1 MNCEKMRAM
10 LDAYIDGE
18 LSAEEMRALRDHA
31 AACED
36 CKKELEAAELVRD
49 ALAHMDEGVTVPL
62 EAQAAWRK
70 AVRAEANKRGR
81 KRALRVVYGLA
92 AALAVAIG
100 CTAALRSDALNPQ
113 NAATMDAG
121 VQPRGV
127 ELSAMIASDGES
139 DAVQAARNLSSEDYS
154 AWKKYGVADFD
165 RACQTLEELTAEYS
179 GTAVSDNADG
189 EVLSAREAMYRIELP
204 ATYME
209 DFLNAASLLGTE
221 LDSELQDETGETAI
235 LYIQMVEQR
244 TE

>member
-1 MNCEKMRAM
+1 MNCEQMRAM

-36 CKKELEAAELVRD
+36 CKRELEAAELLRD
-49 ALAHMDEGVTVPL
+49 ALAHMDDDVSVPL

-70 AVRAEANKRGR
+70 AIRAEAGKRSK

-92 AALAVAIG
+92 AALVVAIG
-100 CTAALRSDALNPQ
+100 CTAVLRSDALNPQ
-113 NAATMDAG
+113 NAVTPNAG
-121 VQPRGV
+121 AQARGV
-127 ELSAMIASDGES
+127 ELTAMVATDGES
-139 DAVQAARNLSSEDYS
+139 DAVQTGYSISAEDYS

-179 GTAVSDNADG
+179 GTATTDRGEAD
-189 EVLSAREAMYRIELP
+189 REAMYRIELP
-204 ATYME
+204 AAYME

-221 LDSELQDETGETAI
+221 LDSELREESGETAVI
-235 LYIQMVEQR
+235 YIQLTEQ
-244 TE
+244 

>member
-1 MNCEKMRAM
+1 MNCEQMRAM

-36 CKKELEAAELVRD
+36 CRKELEAAELVRD
-49 ALAHMDEGVTVPL
+49 ALAHMDDDVTVPL

-70 AVRAEANKRGR
+70 AVRAEAGKRSR

-92 AALAVAIG
+92 AALVVAIG
-100 CTAALRSDALNPQ
+100 CTAVLRSDALNPQ

-121 VQPRGV
+121 VQARGM
-127 ELSAMIASDGES
+127 ELSAMVASDGES
-139 DAVQAARNLSSEDYS
+139 DAAQAAYSLSAEDYS
-154 AWKKYGVADFD
+154 AWKKYAVADFD

-179 GTAVSDNADG
+179 GTASTDRGEAD
-189 EVLSAREAMYRIELP
+189 REAMYRIELP
-204 ATYME
+204 CAYME

-221 LDSELQDETGETAI
+221 LDSELRDGTGETAI

>member
-1 MNCEKMRAM
+1 MNCEQMRAM

-36 CKKELEAAELVRD
+36 CKRELEAAELLRD
-49 ALAHMDEGVTVPL
+49 ALAHMDDDVSVPL

-70 AVRAEANKRGR
+70 AIRAEAGKRSK

-92 AALAVAIG
+92 AALVVAIG
-100 CTAALRSDALNPQ
+100 CTAVLRSDALKPQ
-113 NAATMDAG
+113 NALTPNAGAQARAVEFTEMMVAT
-121 VQPRGV
+121 
-127 ELSAMIASDGES
+127 DGEA
-139 DAVQAARNLSSEDYS
+139 DAVQATYSLSAEDYA

-179 GTAVSDNADG
+179 GTATTDRGEAD
-189 EVLSAREAMYRIELP
+189 REAMYRIELP
-204 ATYME
+204 AAYME

-221 LDSELQDETGETAI
+221 LDSELREESGETAVI
-235 LYIQMVEQR
+235 YIQLTEQ
-244 TE
+244 